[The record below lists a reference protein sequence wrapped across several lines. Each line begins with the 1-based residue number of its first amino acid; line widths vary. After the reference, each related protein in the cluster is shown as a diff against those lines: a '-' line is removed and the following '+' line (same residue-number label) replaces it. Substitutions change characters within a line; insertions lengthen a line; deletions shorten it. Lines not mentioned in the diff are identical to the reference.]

1 MRKTGLQVENL
12 VVVFTASISDSVVK
26 DVGMEWCFSQLF
38 LISLETQYWFRMDES
53 LPPLFCSVL
62 SCSCNQSAENHS
74 TAPPILF
81 PPTLLFI
88 NKINRISAEKNIG
101 SPLPPVTCSRQCSQK
116 WYSAAR
122 QWWQTEVTTPF
133 LPKSATPDNPKYRPS
148 HTNTPLHCSELWLL
162 PRSGLLPMNFHCLGF
177 FIFCIINLGCL

>member
-26 DVGMEWCFSQLF
+26 GVGMEWCFSQLF

-101 SPLPPVTCSRQCSQK
+101 SPLPPSHYLQQAVLTEMVFCSQAVVADRGNHPLPTK
-116 WYSAAR
+116 ECYTRQPKISA
-122 QWWQTEVTTPF
+122 E
-133 LPKSATPDNPKYRPS
+133 S
-148 HTNTPLHCSELWLL
+148 H
-162 PRSGLLPMNFHCLGF
+162 
-177 FIFCIINLGCL
+177 